1 MKSNIDA
8 KTITTQAVVA
18 AIYVVLTWTV
28 PAFSYGPI
36 QFRIAEVLTLLAFY
50 NSKYVY
56 GLTIACAIANMISPF
71 GIVDIFFGSLASFV
85 ALSMMAR
92 VSNIWLASIMP
103 ALSAPIIG
111 FVIKLVSEESKSF
124 FLITGEIMISEIIIV
139 TIIGVPVMRQIM
151 KNKTLKGYLLG

>member
-1 MKSNIDA
+1 MNNKIDA
-8 KTITTQAVVA
+8 KTITTQAIVA
-18 AIYVVLTWTV
+18 AVYVVLTWSV

-71 GIVDIFFGSLASFV
+71 GIVDIFFGSLASFI
-85 ALSMMAR
+85 ALFMMTK
-92 VSNIWLASIMP
+92 VKNIWLASIMP
-103 ALSAPIIG
+103 ALSSPIVAL
-111 FVIKLVSEESKSF
+111 VIKLVAKDSKSF
-124 FLITGEIMISEIIIV
+124 WLITGEIMLSEIIIV
-139 TIIGVPVMRQIM
+139 SIIGVPVIRQIM